1 MMHKLREK
9 TKVIMLITAL
19 AFVGLMVFEWGM
31 DFSGRSSAA
40 LTGGEIGRVNGDPI
54 TADEYNRVYQNLYD
68 QQAQQQREPI
78 TTAQTR
84 QIEDAAWNQLVLQ
97 RLLQQELRRRGI
109 QVTETEIRQAARFSP
124 PPEFLENELFHTDG
138 QFDLAKYHQFLA
150 SPAADEQLLLQLEA
164 YYRDVIPRAKLFQQ
178 VVAGI
183 YVPDSELWRLWRDR
197 EERVRIRYLVLD
209 PARLVADTDVSVTQQ
224 EIEAYYKANKDE
236 FRQNARASVRMAVLE
251 KAVTAEDS
259 AAARARAEA
268 LREEILAGGDFEE
281 IARRESADPGS
292 AAQGGDL
299 GTFSRGQMVQPFDQA
314 VFSLPIGQV
323 SEPVLT
329 QFGYH
334 LIRVESRNGDEAR
347 ARHILIPIELT
358 PESEDRLLILA
369 DSLETLGEKA
379 ASLEEAAQQLGLAV
393 RPAEL
398 VEGFAF
404 VPGVGPVDDAVEWA
418 LNEAEP
424 GDVSPVFETPSAFY
438 MVELVERFPASVL
451 PLDEATPSI
460 RATLAYQKKLERTR
474 QIARGYVDEIRQGRT
489 LDDLAATHQLEVGE
503 AGPFSRFEFVPGIG
517 MQNAVIGTAFGLAE
531 GQISGVVEANNAVY
545 IVQTVER
552 VEADRE
558 AFEAQKELLRSVVMA
573 NLEQDRVNQFLNDL
587 RDRAKIVDNRQ
598 TYRQQAAAAT
608 AGAFGW

>member
-1 MMHKLREK
+1 
-9 TKVIMLITAL
+9 
-19 AFVGLMVFEWGM
+19 
-31 DFSGRSSAA
+31 
-40 LTGGEIGRVNGDPI
+40 
-54 TADEYNRVYQNLYD
+54 
-68 QQAQQQREPI
+68 
-78 TTAQTR
+78 
-84 QIEDAAWNQLVLQ
+84 
-97 RLLQQELRRRGI
+97 ELRRRGI

-424 GDVSPVFETPSAFY
+424 G
-438 MVELVERFPASVL
+438 
-451 PLDEATPSI
+451 
-460 RATLAYQKKLERTR
+460 
-474 QIARGYVDEIRQGRT
+474 
-489 LDDLAATHQLEVGE
+489 
-503 AGPFSRFEFVPGIG
+503 
-517 MQNAVIGTAFGLAE
+517 
-531 GQISGVVEANNAVY
+531 
-545 IVQTVER
+545 
-552 VEADRE
+552 
-558 AFEAQKELLRSVVMA
+558 
-573 NLEQDRVNQFLNDL
+573 
-587 RDRAKIVDNRQ
+587 
-598 TYRQQAAAAT
+598 
-608 AGAFGW
+608 

>member
-1 MMHKLREK
+1 
-9 TKVIMLITAL
+9 
-19 AFVGLMVFEWGM
+19 FE
-31 DFSGRSSAA
+31 
-40 LTGGEIGRVNGDPI
+40 
-54 TADEYNRVYQNLYD
+54 
-68 QQAQQQREPI
+68 
-78 TTAQTR
+78 
-84 QIEDAAWNQLVLQ
+84 
-97 RLLQQELRRRGI
+97 
-109 QVTETEIRQAARFSP
+109 
-124 PPEFLENELFHTDG
+124 
-138 QFDLAKYHQFLA
+138 
-150 SPAADEQLLLQLEA
+150 
-164 YYRDVIPRAKLFQQ
+164 
-178 VVAGI
+178 
-183 YVPDSELWRLWRDR
+183 
-197 EERVRIRYLVLD
+197 
-209 PARLVADTDVSVTQQ
+209 
-224 EIEAYYKANKDE
+224 
-236 FRQNARASVRMAVLE
+236 
-251 KAVTAEDS
+251 
-259 AAARARAEA
+259 
-268 LREEILAGGDFEE
+268 
-281 IARRESADPGS
+281 
-292 AAQGGDL
+292 
-299 GTFSRGQMVQPFDQA
+299 QA

-489 LDDLAATHQLEVGE
+489 LDDLAAAHQLEVGE

-608 AGAFGW
+608 AGALGW

>member
-1 MMHKLREK
+1 HKLREK

-84 QIEDAAWNQLVLQ
+84 QIEDATWNQLVLQ

-268 LREEILAGGDFEE
+268 LREEILAGGDF
-281 IARRESADPGS
+281 
-292 AAQGGDL
+292 
-299 GTFSRGQMVQPFDQA
+299 
-314 VFSLPIGQV
+314 
-323 SEPVLT
+323 
-329 QFGYH
+329 
-334 LIRVESRNGDEAR
+334 
-347 ARHILIPIELT
+347 
-358 PESEDRLLILA
+358 
-369 DSLETLGEKA
+369 
-379 ASLEEAAQQLGLAV
+379 
-393 RPAEL
+393 
-398 VEGFAF
+398 
-404 VPGVGPVDDAVEWA
+404 
-418 LNEAEP
+418 
-424 GDVSPVFETPSAFY
+424 
-438 MVELVERFPASVL
+438 
-451 PLDEATPSI
+451 
-460 RATLAYQKKLERTR
+460 
-474 QIARGYVDEIRQGRT
+474 
-489 LDDLAATHQLEVGE
+489 
-503 AGPFSRFEFVPGIG
+503 
-517 MQNAVIGTAFGLAE
+517 
-531 GQISGVVEANNAVY
+531 
-545 IVQTVER
+545 
-552 VEADRE
+552 
-558 AFEAQKELLRSVVMA
+558 
-573 NLEQDRVNQFLNDL
+573 
-587 RDRAKIVDNRQ
+587 
-598 TYRQQAAAAT
+598 
-608 AGAFGW
+608 

>member
-1 MMHKLREK
+1 
-9 TKVIMLITAL
+9 
-19 AFVGLMVFEWGM
+19 
-31 DFSGRSSAA
+31 
-40 LTGGEIGRVNGDPI
+40 
-54 TADEYNRVYQNLYD
+54 
-68 QQAQQQREPI
+68 
-78 TTAQTR
+78 
-84 QIEDAAWNQLVLQ
+84 
-97 RLLQQELRRRGI
+97 ELRRRGI

-251 KAVTAEDS
+251 KTVSAEDS
-259 AAARARAEA
+259 AAALARVEA

-299 GTFSRGQMVQPFDQA
+299 GTFSRGQMVEPFDEA
-314 VFSLPIGQV
+314 VFSLPIGRV

-347 ARHILIPIELT
+347 ARHILIPIELS
-358 PESEDRLLILA
+358 PESEDRLLAHA
-369 DSLETLGEKA
+369 DSLELLGETMTLDA
-379 ASLEEAAQQLGLAV
+379 AAAQLGLTV
-393 RPAEL
+393 RPTEL
-398 VEGFAF
+398 VDGFAF
-404 VPGVGPVDDAVEWA
+404 VPGVGPADDAIDWA
-418 LNEAEP
+418 MNEARP
-424 GDVSPVFETPSAFY
+424 GDVSTVFETPPAFY
-438 MVELVERFPASVL
+438 MVELVELVPASVI
-451 PLDEATPSI
+451 PLEEASASI
-460 RATLAYQKKLERTR
+460 RATLEHQKKLERTR
-474 QIARGYVDEIRQGRT
+474 QIARDYVDEIRQGRS
-489 LDDLAATHQLEVGE
+489 LDEVAAAHELEVAE
-503 AGPFSRFEFVPGIG
+503 AGPFSRFE
-517 MQNAVIGTAFGLAE
+517 
-531 GQISGVVEANNAVY
+531 
-545 IVQTVER
+545 
-552 VEADRE
+552 
-558 AFEAQKELLRSVVMA
+558 
-573 NLEQDRVNQFLNDL
+573 
-587 RDRAKIVDNRQ
+587 
-598 TYRQQAAAAT
+598 
-608 AGAFGW
+608 